1 MEPQT
6 WQAFF
11 LKLSSFI
18 EDYERNQGR
27 ETDVDRITSVRDSA
41 KHFLSTLTEI
51 SELLFVSLPGCELEE
66 DEVGVVK
73 DIMSSLEALKVALR
87 NIISQG
93 HEAEQSIL
101 RSSGCTFK
109 TLQFSVEQMCFL
121 RSIGLSWTRISAI
134 FGVSRMTLYL
144 KRKEAGILDDFK
156 YSPISDEELERKVQD
171 IKVQMPDIGE
181 KMISG
186 VLRSNGICVQR
197 HRIRKAIHSID
208 PIKTALRWHEKV
220 QRRSYSVP
228 GPMSLWHIGEFC
240 IDCVYLCIF

>member
-1 MEPQT
+1 MPIGVVVTFNQNAHSMEPQT

-87 NIISQG
+87 
-93 HEAEQSIL
+93 
-101 RSSGCTFK
+101 
-109 TLQFSVEQMCFL
+109 
-121 RSIGLSWTRISAI
+121 
-134 FGVSRMTLYL
+134 Y
-144 KRKEAGILDDFK
+144 
-156 YSPISDEELERKVQD
+156 
-171 IKVQMPDIGE
+171 
-181 KMISG
+181 
-186 VLRSNGICVQR
+186 
-197 HRIRKAIHSID
+197 
-208 PIKTALRWHEKV
+208 
-220 QRRSYSVP
+220 
-228 GPMSLWHIGEFC
+228 
-240 IDCVYLCIF
+240 